1 MKKNWKIIIS
11 ALLSAMLLSLPVFA
25 GGDNAN
31 LPDDYAIEP
40 RGPICLDC
48 KIGTMEKTYF
58 SETGWVTVDYVDC
71 ECEGGHKPMQ
81 DVIQE
86 NTVTTVYTCTTCGLS
101 DTETTVLTRQKHY
114 R

>member
-71 ECEGGHKPMQ
+71 ECEGGHI
-81 DVIQE
+81 IQ
-86 NTVTTVYTCTTCGLS
+86 NVHSFQISGFFFIGIYS
-101 DTETTVLTRQKHY
+101 
-114 R
+114 